1 MNEKLKQQ
9 LAKTAKTLC
18 EYYGIADQTNRVDT
32 ILPGVRI
39 FRIDRYHKLA
49 PQMYEQGIVIIFQ
62 GNKIG
67 YVNQHQF
74 GYDVERCL
82 IVTTPYPISC
92 ETFASPEMPLM
103 GINIDLDINV
113 ISELVS
119 LMQLEHPC
127 WKTGDMRCG
136 VATSQMTEPMYLC
149 MLELLSVLHNPLDT
163 KVLGTDLI
171 RRFFYYL
178 LQSEQGYLLAHY
190 CEQDSSLAKIA
201 SVISYVQANFAQ
213 RLNVN
218 ELAEIAGMSVSV
230 FHKVFKQVVTD
241 PPLQYIKKIRLN
253 HAKSYI
259 LQEGLAANIAAQ
271 RVGYESAAQF
281 SREFKRYFGVP
292 PSRIDENAGFI
303 SKSNNG
309 YMK

>member
-9 LAKTAKTLC
+9 LADTAEALC
-18 EYYGIADQTNRVDT
+18 EYYGIADQTNRVHT
-32 ILPGVRI
+32 LLSGVRI
-39 FRIDRYHKLA
+39 FRIDRYHRLT

-67 YVNQHQF
+67 HLNQHQF

-92 ETFASPEMPLM
+92 ETFASPETPLM

-119 LMQLEHPC
+119 IMQSEHPY
-127 WKTGDMRCG
+127 WKTEDTRCG
-136 VATSQMTEPMYLC
+136 VATSQMTEAMYLC
-149 MLELLSVLHNPLDT
+149 MLELLSILHNPLDT
-163 KVLGTDLI
+163 KVLGTALL

-178 LQSEQGYLLAHY
+178 LQSDQGYLLAHY

-201 SVISYVQANFAQ
+201 SVLSFIQGNYAQ
-213 RLNVN
+213 KLNVN
-218 ELAEIAGMSVSV
+218 DLAEMAGMSVSV

-253 HAKSYI
+253 HAKTHM
-259 LQEGLAANIAAQ
+259 LQEGLAANLAAQ

-292 PSRIDENAGFI
+292 PSRIDESAGYI
-303 SKSNNG
+303 SGHESNR
-309 YMK
+309 

>member
-9 LAKTAKTLC
+9 LAHTAEALC
-18 EYYGIADQTNRVDT
+18 EYYGIADQTNRVHT
-32 ILPGVRI
+32 LLPGVRI
-39 FRIDRYHKLA
+39 FRIDRYHRLA

-67 YVNQHQF
+67 HLNQHQF

-92 ETFASPEMPLM
+92 ETFASPEIPLM

-119 LMQLEHPC
+119 IMQSEHPY
-127 WKTGDMRCG
+127 WKTEDTRCG
-136 VATSQMTEPMYLC
+136 VATSQMTEAMYLC
-149 MLELLSVLHNPLDT
+149 MLELLSILHNPLDT
-163 KVLGTDLI
+163 KVLGTALL

-201 SVISYVQANFAQ
+201 SVLSFIQGNYAQ
-213 RLNVN
+213 KLNVN
-218 ELAEIAGMSVSV
+218 DLAEMAGMSVSV

-253 HAKSYI
+253 HAKTHM
-259 LQEGLAANIAAQ
+259 LQEGLAANLAAQ

-292 PSRIDENAGFI
+292 PSRIDESAGYI
-303 SKSNNG
+303 SGHESNR
-309 YMK
+309 

>member
-67 YVNQHQF
+67 CVNQHQF

-119 LMQLEHPC
+119 LMQLE
-127 WKTGDMRCG
+127 KTVLENRRYALWCGDIANDRAN
-136 VATSQMTEPMYLC
+136 V
-149 MLELLSVLHNPLDT
+149 PLY
-163 KVLGTDLI
+163 VGI
-171 RRFFYYL
+171 
-178 LQSEQGYLLAHY
+178 
-190 CEQDSSLAKIA
+190 I
-201 SVISYVQANFAQ
+201 ISFA
-213 RLNVN
+213 
-218 ELAEIAGMSVSV
+218 
-230 FHKVFKQVVTD
+230 
-241 PPLQYIKKIRLN
+241 
-253 HAKSYI
+253 
-259 LQEGLAANIAAQ
+259 
-271 RVGYESAAQF
+271 
-281 SREFKRYFGVP
+281 
-292 PSRIDENAGFI
+292 
-303 SKSNNG
+303 
-309 YMK
+309 

>member
-9 LAKTAKTLC
+9 LAHTAEALC
-18 EYYGIADQTNRVDT
+18 EYYGIADQTNRVHT
-32 ILPGVRI
+32 LLPGVRI
-39 FRIDRYHKLA
+39 FRIDRYHRLT

-67 YVNQHQF
+67 HLNQHQF

-82 IVTTPYPISC
+82 IVTTPYPISF
-92 ETFASPEMPLM
+92 ETFASPETPLM

-113 ISELVS
+113 IRELVS
-119 LMQLEHPC
+119 IMQSEHPY
-127 WKTGDMRCG
+127 WKTEDTRCG
-136 VATSQMTEPMYLC
+136 VATSQMTEAMYLC
-149 MLELLSVLHNPLDT
+149 MLELLSILHNPLDT
-163 KVLGTDLI
+163 KVLGTALL

-178 LQSEQGYLLAHY
+178 LQSDQGYLLAHY

-201 SVISYVQANFAQ
+201 SVLSFIQGNYAQ
-213 RLNVN
+213 KLNVN
-218 ELAEIAGMSVSV
+218 DLAEMAGMSVSV

-253 HAKSYI
+253 HAKNHM
-259 LQEGLAANIAAQ
+259 LQEGLAANLAAQ

-292 PSRIDENAGFI
+292 PSQIEDVT
-303 SKSNNG
+303 G
-309 YMK
+309 YITKI

>member
-9 LAKTAKTLC
+9 LAHTAEALC
-18 EYYGIADQTNRVDT
+18 EYYGIADQTNRVHT
-32 ILPGVRI
+32 LLPGVRI
-39 FRIDRYHKLA
+39 FRIDRYHRLA

-67 YVNQHQF
+67 HLNQHQF

-92 ETFASPEMPLM
+92 ETFASPETPLM
-103 GINIDLDINV
+103 GINIDIDINV

-119 LMQLEHPC
+119 IMQSEHPY
-127 WKTGDMRCG
+127 WKTEDTRCG
-136 VATSQMTEPMYLC
+136 VATSQMTEAMYLC
-149 MLELLSVLHNPLDT
+149 MLELLSILHNPLDT
-163 KVLGTDLI
+163 KVLGTALL

-178 LQSEQGYLLAHY
+178 LQSDQGYLLAHY

-201 SVISYVQANFAQ
+201 SVLSFIQGNYAQ
-213 RLNVN
+213 KLNVN
-218 ELAEIAGMSVSV
+218 DLAEMAGMSVSV

-253 HAKSYI
+253 HAKTHM
-259 LQEGLAANIAAQ
+259 LQEGLAANLAAQ

-292 PSRIDENAGFI
+292 PSRIDESAGYI
-303 SKSNNG
+303 SGHESNR
-309 YMK
+309 